1 MNFLNLFLEPATW
14 LSLITL
20 TIMEIVLGID
30 NVIFISLVTS
40 KLPKH
45 EQNTNK
51 IKQENWVCS
60 LLYGKY

>member
-1 MNFLNLFLEPATW
+1 MFELFLKPEAW

-40 KLPKH
+40 KLEKSN
-45 EQNTNK
+45 QNK
-51 IKQENWVCS
+51 AR
-60 LLYGKY
+60 